1 MPSDRRP
8 RKPAKRVT
16 PNQGRRSARVGGP
29 KGGSFARSTGAKR
42 PAASRNRGNKARS
55 GMPKTPLAGGAKG
68 PKVGTSFDAP
78 SGKPFNPQTKVN
90 TSFMQEPPHFG
101 VDSKGVH
108 IPTGNSEMVL
118 TRRQLL
124 IAAGVVAGAAAVG
137 AGASAYQSAQE
148 DASSFDTLTVADS
161 QVLTLDDCS
170 EVKPTKVCTK
180 LGSYNLPYGTLVWC
194 NSDSV
199 AVCLLPTSKAK
210 PLAKVALLNLSN
222 GDTTTVLSKAKNQSK
237 GYEIY
242 DVRCSSSGLIWV
254 EENIL
259 QGAWCVYTAPINN
272 FSLGSATKVDEGDS
286 SWEMPSLAAVD
297 KNAFWQLQPVSAS
310 GDNDDLAGDAQVKT
324 VAFSSPSNVQT
335 IYTYSGRM
343 ATDIAVGQGGV
354 IITPTHEGTSSYRQ
368 LTLIDATGKVLDAL
382 TLPSS
387 MTPTCVGYGTTGFTF
402 AFADIYSYGD
412 GISQLGTY
420 APTENPNGNYNS
432 VNWFRFGRTPTQSA
446 CWCGDRLMVK
456 STTAVCGINFN
467 DKSYFTYSLENGA
480 QNYGECLASE
490 GVHKSVVTFQNV
502 DNTEAQQTGATSS
515 TEQATYCM
523 VRIWRV
529 NK

>member
-1 MPSDRRP
+1 MPSSRRP
-8 RKPAKRVT
+8 RKPAKRAM
-16 PNQGRRSARVGGP
+16 PNQGRRTARVGGP
-29 KGGSFARSTGAKR
+29 KGGSFSRSTGSKR
-42 PAASRNRGNKARS
+42 AASGMGKKARS
-55 GMPKTPLAGGAKG
+55 GMPKASIAGGAKG
-68 PKVGTSFDAP
+68 PKVGTSFDTP
-78 SGKPFNPQTKVN
+78 KGSPFNPQTKVN

-101 VDSKGVH
+101 VDDEGVH

-124 IAAGVVAGAAAVG
+124 ITAGVVAGAVAVG

-148 DASSFDTLTVADS
+148 DASSFETLTVADS
-161 QVLTLDDCS
+161 QVTTLDGCS
-170 EVKPTKVCTK
+170 EVKPSKVCTK
-180 LGSYNLPYGTLVWC
+180 LGSYNLPYGTLMWC

-242 DVRCSSSGLIWV
+242 DARCSSNGLIWV

-259 QGAWCVYTAPINN
+259 LGSWCVYTAPISNY
-272 FSLGSATKVDEGDS
+272 SLGSATKVDEGDS
-286 SWEMPSLAAVD
+286 SWEMPSLAAVG

-310 GDNDDLAGDAQVKT
+310 GGDGLAGDAQVKT
-324 VAFSSPSNVQT
+324 APFSNPGNVQT
-335 IYTYSGRM
+335 VYTFGGRM
-343 ATDIAVGQGGV
+343 ATDIAASQDGV
-354 IITPTHEGTSSYRQ
+354 VITPAHEGTKSYRQ
-368 LTLIDATGKVLDAL
+368 LTLIDAAGQVRDSL

-387 MTPTCVGYGTTGFTF
+387 MSPTCVGYGKTGFTF
-402 AFADIYSYGD
+402 AFSDIYSYGD

-420 APTENPNGNYNS
+420 APMDAASGNYS
-432 VNWFRFGRTPTQSA
+432 GANWFRFGRTPTQPA

-456 STTAVCGINFN
+456 STTAVCGINFS
-467 DKSYFTYSLENGA
+467 DKTYFTFPLENGA

-490 GVHKSVVTFQNV
+490 GTHKSVVTFQNV
-502 DNTEAQQTGATSS
+502 DDTEAQQTGATAS
-515 TEQATYCM
+515 TESAKYCL

-529 NK
+529 NG